1 MQRNFQ
7 KSIATLGYDKS
18 NSLVFVSLA
27 IIILLRILF
36 TGLMGLMPQD
46 AYYFFY
52 SENLAL
58 SYFDHPPAV
67 AYMLRFF
74 TVIFGQNAFA
84 IKFADFTITAL
95 TILSFYS
102 LSQHFVKKED
112 LSKPL
117 LLLISTFM
125 VTILSLI
132 TTPDVPLLFFWT
144 LSVLSLYKAIILNKK
159 WHWLLAGLCMGLA
172 FDSKYTA
179 LLLPFGLTLFL
190 IVSANY
196 RKLLFS
202 VWYWLSALIFLMTI
216 SPVVIWNIQNKFASF
231 KFQSSSRAESVQ
243 GFDINIKYFFGVI
256 GHQAAILIP
265 VLFFGLLIF
274 LFKAIKKN
282 RLRIKLIQPP
292 TLFLLCFFL
301 PTFFLFFGAS
311 FFIWVKL
318 NWLMPAY
325 ITGIIWVS
333 RYFSYKWIRM
343 QVIVSVII
351 HLVLAFQLIFYPYP
365 VQSDDTWYGWKDLSQ
380 QVETIHSKHPDAFI
394 FSADGYKTSAILDFY
409 LNEKIYHPN
418 VIGEVALQMDYLPND
433 IPTLAGKEAIFLD
446 SSPRFSDEERSGII
460 PDKLL
465 SYFSSVEELAPIL
478 IKRNDKTV
486 RKFFVYLCKN
496 YHPEKVLTVN

>member
-1 MQRNFQ
+1 MQRNVQ

-265 VLFFGLLIF
+265 ILFFGLLI
-274 LFKAIKKN
+274 
-282 RLRIKLIQPP
+282 
-292 TLFLLCFFL
+292 FLLCFFL

-478 IKRNDKTV
+478 IKRNGKTV